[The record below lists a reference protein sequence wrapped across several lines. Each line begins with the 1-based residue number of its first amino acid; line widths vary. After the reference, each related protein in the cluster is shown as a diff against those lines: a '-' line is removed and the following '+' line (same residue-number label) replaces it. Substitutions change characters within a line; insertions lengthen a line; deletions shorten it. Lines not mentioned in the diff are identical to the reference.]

1 MEQVL
6 MNGGQ
11 LLKFLTILEQKGAT
25 PESVQRAIA
34 SGVLADVFDPMAKF
48 DDRDAFRSALKL
60 GTLLPDTFRLTVDY
74 GQSLEAMIA
83 DGHYDWKNNDI
94 TAERFP
100 ITGDGIVEFEG
111 RYFHFNR
118 NISSEN
124 TIKEIEAADTAN
136 PWSAAKIEH
145 VLSHGKTFP
154 EEQRKFPIIG
164 LGSVA
169 KVLGN
174 RLVSYLGKG
183 GSERYLD
190 LLYRFDYV
198 WSPGYR
204 FLAVRKVSAVPL
216 EL

>member
-11 LLKFLTILEQKGAT
+11 LLKFLMTLEQRVT
-25 PESVQRAIA
+25 PKSVQRAIA
-34 SGVLADVFDPMAKF
+34 SGILAAVFDLAAKF
-48 DDRDAFRSALKL
+48 KNRNAFRAALEL
-60 GTLLPDTFRLTVDY
+60 GTIVPDVFRLTVDY

-111 RYFHFNR
+111 RYFHFNC
-118 NISSEN
+118 NVSLEN
-124 TIKEIEAADTAN
+124 TIKEIEVADTAN

-204 FLAVRKVSAVPL
+204 FLAVRKVSAS
-216 EL
+216 